1 MTTTSMFSGLEPN
14 TRSSSR
20 VLMPPGGGSS
30 FSFGV
35 GEAQAQQPTRKHKMA
50 SDIFGVLDNEPA
62 STKQAQ
68 ETGTSDACDD
78 LDSAAQRTCQSEDFS
93 NASGN
98 MSGISK
104 LQQAGRSHF
113 EDTVIKLITQ
123 PMNKE
128 DWLFQSYNSL
138 NKDTGIAA
146 KGN

>member
-98 MSGISK
+98 MEETAMLETESGKEQSEVAGEPA
-104 LQQAGRSHF
+104 QPAQAPSRRNPPGGRS
-113 EDTVIKLITQ
+113 TLVL
-123 PMNKE
+123 
-128 DWLFQSYNSL
+128 
-138 NKDTGIAA
+138 G
-146 KGN
+146 

>member
-98 MSGISK
+98 M
-104 LQQAGRSHF
+104 
-113 EDTVIKLITQ
+113 LITQ